1 MASRGDAEPFRE
13 PEGRDAVDDAEIGR
27 FGLAALVARDL
38 FDGFVV
44 DARGGGGVDVV
55 AGVEVGDH
63 VLVAAEVGHDAQL
76 NLRIVGAE
84 NVQPSSGTNAL
95 RISRPSSP
103 RTGMFCRLG
112 FEDERRPV
120 AVTA

>member
-1 MASRGDAEPFRE
+1 M
-13 PEGRDAVDDAEIGR
+13 
-27 FGLAALVARDL
+27 
-38 FDGFVV
+38 GFVV

-63 VLVAAEVGHDAQL
+63 VLVALRWAMTAQL
-76 NLRIVGAE
+76 NLRIRRRLK
-84 NVQPSSGTNAL
+84 NVQRPSGTNAL